1 MRRSGTPMTRISLFV
16 RAHDETMT
24 DPDEIGRAVAG
35 VADILDA
42 LNVRWAVGGSVASAA
57 HGEPRATN
65 DVDLVAVLTEAEA
78 RTVVLR
84 LGGDYYA
91 DGDSAAEAVRLR
103 GSFNIIDRRS
113 FIKLDVFVPGPGPL
127 GLGQLDRKRDLDV
140 FPSMRPVPVLGPEDV
155 VLQKL
160 RWYRLGGEVSDRQW
174 RDIVSVLRLVR
185 SELDDRYLNDVAA
198 GAGLTTLLERAR
210 ADRG

>member
-1 MRRSGTPMTRISLFV
+1 VRRSGTPMTRISLFV

>member
-1 MRRSGTPMTRISLFV
+1 MTRISLFV